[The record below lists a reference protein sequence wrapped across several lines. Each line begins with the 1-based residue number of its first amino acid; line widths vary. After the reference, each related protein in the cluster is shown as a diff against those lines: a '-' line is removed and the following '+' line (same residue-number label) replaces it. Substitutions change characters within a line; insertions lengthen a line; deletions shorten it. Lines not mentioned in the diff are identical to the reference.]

1 MQKKRCQAKNISFSI
16 FVLLAILFWF
26 WTVFVYWKSIFCL
39 KKKILNDQNN
49 EGLKTHYILILK
61 ESLNNFQLMKNK
73 YGNSW
78 AIQREQDAN
87 KILKVSDKEEEIFIN
102 LMADFYNK
110 NI

>member
-1 MQKKRCQAKNISFSI
+1 
-16 FVLLAILFWF
+16 
-26 WTVFVYWKSIFCL
+26 
-39 KKKILNDQNN
+39 
-49 EGLKTHYILILK
+49 
-61 ESLNNFQLMKNK
+61 MKNK

>member
-1 MQKKRCQAKNISFSI
+1 MDIVKVVSNYTKNIKD
-16 FVLLAILFWF
+16 LGE
-26 WTVFVYWKSIFCL
+26 L
-39 KKKILNDQNN
+39 KKKILNEQNN

>member
-1 MQKKRCQAKNISFSI
+1 MDIVKVVINYTKNIKD
-16 FVLLAILFWF
+16 LGE
-26 WTVFVYWKSIFCL
+26 L

-49 EGLKTHYILILK
+49 EELKTHYVLILK

-78 AIQREQDAN
+78 AIQREQDSS
-87 KILKVSDKEEEIFIN
+87 KILKVSDKEEETFIN

>member
-1 MQKKRCQAKNISFSI
+1 MDIVKVVSNYTKNIKD
-16 FVLLAILFWF
+16 LGE
-26 WTVFVYWKSIFCL
+26 L

-49 EGLKTHYILILK
+49 EELKIHYILILK

-78 AIQREQDAN
+78 AMQREQDSY

>member
-1 MQKKRCQAKNISFSI
+1 MDIVKVVSNYTKNIKD
-16 FVLLAILFWF
+16 LGE
-26 WTVFVYWKSIFCL
+26 L

-49 EGLKTHYILILK
+49 EELKTHYILILK

>member
-1 MQKKRCQAKNISFSI
+1 MDIVKVVSNYTKNIKD
-16 FVLLAILFWF
+16 LGE
-26 WTVFVYWKSIFCL
+26 L

-49 EGLKTHYILILK
+49 EELKIHYILILK

-78 AIQREQDAN
+78 AMQQEQYYN

-102 LMADFYNK
+102 LMADCYKK

>member
-1 MQKKRCQAKNISFSI
+1 MDIVKVVSNYTKNIKD
-16 FVLLAILFWF
+16 LGE
-26 WTVFVYWKSIFCL
+26 L

-78 AIQREQDAN
+78 AIQREKDAN

>member
-1 MQKKRCQAKNISFSI
+1 MDIVKVVSNYTKNIKD
-16 FVLLAILFWF
+16 LGE
-26 WTVFVYWKSIFCL
+26 L